1 MTHLDT
7 SKITARVIREVAG
20 TIATNGIQELDK
32 TERGGV
38 SQFGYVRACLM
49 STAYNALRAMP
60 GSMAYGPF
68 CDAVLAQVEKDI
80 QPETVKTPGQ
90 LAYEDDVRR
99 QQTYDNGRDRPTWN
113 QLDSIYSPSAAAA
126 IRNSWECNPTP
137 REFAPIHEGSR

>member
-7 SKITARVIREVAG
+7 SKITARIIREVAG

-49 STAYNALRAMP
+49 ATAYNALRAMP

-68 CDAVLAQVEKDI
+68 CDAVLAQVEKDL
-80 QPETVKTPGQ
+80 QSKPVKTPGQ
-90 LAYEDDVRR
+90 LAYEADLER
-99 QQTYDNGRDRPTWN
+99 QPTYDDGKPRPTWERLGKN
-113 QLDSIYSPSAAAA
+113 HSPSARDAMRAGWEKTPDA
-126 IRNSWECNPTP
+126 ESIRMT
-137 REFAPIHEGSR
+137 R

>member
-49 STAYNALRAMP
+49 ATAYNALRAMP

-68 CDAVLAQVEKDI
+68 CDAVLAQVEKDLA
-80 QPETVKTPGQ
+80 PAKTPGQ
-90 LAYEDDVRR
+90 LAYEEDVRR
-99 QQTYDNGRDRPTWN
+99 KPTYGHTTDDTTRPTWH
-113 QLDSIYSPSAAAA
+113 QLTDIYGQQTADVM
-126 IRNSWECNPTP
+126 RDSWERQPTA
-137 REFAPIHEGSR
+137 RNW

>member
-20 TIATNGIQELDK
+20 TIATNGIQDLNK
-32 TERGGV
+32 TETGGV

-68 CDAVLAQVEKDI
+68 CDAVLAQVEKDL
-80 QPETVKTPGQ
+80 QPEPVKTPGQ
-90 LAYEDDVRR
+90 LAYEEDCRLRPYV
-99 QQTYDNGRDRPTWN
+99 TAGELRPTWDE
-113 QLDSIYSPSAAAA
+113 LDSIYSPSAAAA
-126 IRNSWECNPTP
+126 IRNSWHRNPTP
-137 REFAPIHEGSR
+137 RE